1 MSIKQGLVRKFI
13 KFNSSI
19 LGEQNSLGILKYL
32 LHILPPKY
40 AAPINWL
47 TLAEF
52 PLDSET
58 ELLYSYGSPRKFPQ
72 IKLKVNPK
80 CLHARFFVMSGY
92 YEELLTKEILSERR
106 RGLLVDIGANFGYYS
121 VLWLQKEG
129 TRVIAV
135 EPVTEYVELLHE
147 NLKDYLSRFEIFPG
161 CIGDRNGTAFLDTLG
176 DPTMLTK
183 VVTDEHQEE
192 EGVRR
197 SEMLTLNSLLEKYNE
212 HSIDVLKIDAEGYDL
227 KILESCKSLFA
238 AKAIK
243 TVFWETAN
251 SAEEKEMMKF
261 LESLGYSKILAK
273 GATGYELIDNN

>member
-1 MSIKQGLVRKFI
+1 MGIKQKLIKEFI
-13 KFNSSI
+13 KLNSYI
-19 LGEQNSLGILKYL
+19 LGAKNTLSGLKYL
-32 LHILPPKY
+32 LHILPIRY

-47 TLAEF
+47 TLAEI

-58 ELLYSYGSPRKFPQ
+58 ELLYTYGSPREFPQ
-72 IKLKVNPK
+72 TKIKVNPN

-92 YEELLTKEILSERR
+92 YEEFLTQEILSERR
-106 RGLLVDIGANFGYYS
+106 KGLLIDIGANFGYYS

-147 NLKDYLSRFEIFPG
+147 NLKDYPSRYEIFPG
-161 CIGDRNGTAFLDTLG
+161 CIGDRNGTALLDTFG

-183 VVTDEHQEE
+183 VVTDEHQE
-192 EGVRR
+192 GVRR
-197 SEMLTLNSLLEKYNE
+197 SQMLTLNSLLEKYNE
-212 HSIDVLKIDAEGYDL
+212 TRIDVLKIDAEGYDL

-251 SAEEKEMMKF
+251 SPEQQEMMQF
-261 LESLGYSKILAK
+261 LESLGYRKILSQ
-273 GATGYELIDNN
+273 GATGYELMDNN